1 MAFIIGIS
9 FKKND
14 NVHYFDPAGIK
25 VEVSDRVICHIE
37 DALEIGEVAVPTV
50 EIKEQDITAPL
61 NKIVRKATY
70 YDLSVDELNRTKE
83 KEGYSKFS
91 EMTKKH
97 GLSMKLVDVH
107 VMFDKSKMIF
117 FFTAEKRVDFREMVK
132 ELASHFKIR
141 IELRQIGVRDEAKII
156 GGLGPCGRNLCCK
169 SFLTDFE
176 SISIK
181 MAKDQNL
188 PLNPLKISGIC
199 GRLMCCLKYE
209 HESYQDFV
217 DNAPER
223 GIKVKSCHGCGIV
236 CGYEPLKESLVVY
249 LENHTRKS
257 VPYAEVEVTKERVEL
272 DEYGEPNMDY
282 VKMQEMAD
290 KTEGGESLRNG
301 DPQNRKDQDKGR
313 PAKKK
318 TGDPKSR
325 SRGRTGA
332 RGREKAKEIRK
343 TTDKS
348 DKSGNDGSSSKRK
361 DKETS

>member
-14 NVHYFDPAGIK
+14 NIHYFDPAGIK

-70 YDLSVDELNRTKE
+70 YDLSVDELNRTRE

-223 GIKVKSCHGCGIV
+223 GIKVKSCHGCGVV

-249 LENHTRKS
+249 FENHIRKS
-257 VPYAEVEVTKERVEL
+257 IPYAEVEVTKERVEL
-272 DEYGEPNMDY
+272 DEFGEPSMDY

-290 KTEGGESLRNG
+290 KTEGGEGTGNG
-301 DPQNRKDQDKGR
+301 DPQNVKDQDTGR
-313 PAKKK
+313 SARKR
-318 TGDPKSR
+318 TSALKSR
-325 SRGRTGA
+325 TRAEARGRT
-332 RGREKAKEIRK
+332 KAEIKKKNKDK
-343 TTDKS
+343 TN
-348 DKSGNDGSSSKRK
+348 KSGSDGPSNK
-361 DKETS
+361 